1 MKKILS
7 LSSSKIFIAAAIGL
21 FMTLGGFWHH
31 QMNQGQFNRLQVLES
46 GLGTCFSRVSQT
58 FTAMMIKDVHSPYL
72 HQGFMALSNECLK
85 ETVKGI
91 NPFKKNVGKGYQTL
105 NQLISETHWFH
116 EKVNKINAPLAAG
129 KQNTPEYSN
138 LTQRFS
144 KIEEFKMSLVDEIE
158 TVTERIK
165 SLQRNDEYLMG
176 VGLLLFVFA
185 LSLLSLQE
193 FNRIQNQKEIE
204 AESLN
209 YLRAGNAQ
217 VSAIV
222 DGLIQRA
229 LETQNMPVTAQIF
242 RDYHEELLSSKKVK
256 TTEVKEV
263 TAEAAP
269 IENDVVQE
277 NSEGPSVSL
286 KEALVTLQNIH
297 SENVQ
302 LNDVRDVDL
311 SMELDSI
318 EEIMNASVNMF
329 LGARLDKKKIMIT
342 NQIHSDRA
350 ILSFFLEGSS
360 FEASELAFA
369 QDSGSA
375 ADGIDLNL
383 VILRELVQMNGL
395 NWHLEN
401 KTNRK
406 GRLTGMNIRLVL
418 PRAQKSSKNSKNL
431 VSVFKGKKRDLARE
445 LLN

>member
-7 LSSSKIFIAAAIGL
+7 LSSSKIFIVATLGL

-72 HQGFMALSNECLK
+72 HQGFMGLSNECLK

-105 NQLISETHWFH
+105 NQMISETHWFH

-144 KIEEFKMSLVDEIE
+144 KIEEFKMNLVDEIE
-158 TVTERIK
+158 TVTEK
-165 SLQRNDEYLMG
+165 LKALQKNDEYLMG
-176 VGLLLFVFA
+176 AGLLLFVLA
-185 LSLLSLQE
+185 LSILSLQE

-204 AESLN
+204 AESMN
-209 YLRAGNAQ
+209 YLKAGNAQ

-222 DGLIQRA
+222 DSLIQRA
-229 LETQNMPVTAQIF
+229 LEAQNMPVTAQIF
-242 RDYHEELLSSKKVK
+242 RDYHERLLENKNPVVVDENV
-256 TTEVKEV
+256 TEAIMAEEV
-263 TAEAAP
+263 LAS
-269 IENDVVQE
+269 Q
-277 NSEGPSVSL
+277 EGPVVSL

-297 SENVQ
+297 AENVQ
-302 LNDVRDVDL
+302 INDVRDVDL

-329 LGARLDKKKIMIT
+329 LGARLNQKKIMVT
-342 NQIHSDRA
+342 NQIHSDRT
-350 ILSFFLEGSS
+350 ILSFFLEGAS
-360 FEASELAFA
+360 FEPAEIAFAKEAIAASE
-369 QDSGSA
+369 
-375 ADGIDLNL
+375 GIDLNL

-395 NWHLEN
+395 SWHLEN

-406 GRLTGMNIRLVL
+406 GRLTGMNIRLIL
-418 PRAQKSSKNSKNL
+418 PRSAKSAKTSKNL
-431 VSVFKGKKRDLARE
+431 VSIFKGKKRDLARE
-445 LLN
+445 MLN

>member
-1 MKKILS
+1 MKKILA
-7 LSSSKIFIAAAIGL
+7 LSPSKIFIVAALGL

-31 QMNQGQFNRLQVLES
+31 QMNQGQFDRLQVLES

-116 EKVNKINAPLAAG
+116 EKVNKINAPLTAG

-144 KIEEFKMSLVDEIE
+144 KIEEFKMNLVDEIDS
-158 TVTERIK
+158 VTERIK
-165 SLQRNDEYLMG
+165 ALQKNDEYLMG
-176 VGLLLFVFA
+176 IGLLLFALA
-185 LSLLSLQE
+185 LSALSLQE

-209 YLRAGNAQ
+209 YLRSGNAQ
-217 VSAIV
+217 VSAII

-242 RDYHEELLSSKKVK
+242 RDYHEGLLENKTHPTIEKKIP
-256 TTEVKEV
+256 
-263 TAEAAP
+263 AEAATEIIP
-269 IENDVVQE
+269 TA
-277 NSEGPSVSL
+277 SEGPSVSL
-286 KEALVTLQNIH
+286 KEALVTVQNIH
-297 SENVQ
+297 AGNIQV
-302 LNDVRDVDL
+302 NDVRDVDL
-311 SMELDSI
+311 SMELEGL

-329 LGARLDKKKIMIT
+329 LGARLDQKKIMIT

-350 ILSFFLEGSS
+350 ILSFFLEGAS
-360 FEASELAFA
+360 FESSEIAFA
-369 QDSGSA
+369 QDASA
-375 ADGIDLNL
+375 AAEGIDLNL
-383 VILRELVQMNGL
+383 VILRELIQMNGL

-418 PRAQKSSKNSKNL
+418 PRAQKSAKNSKNL

>member
-1 MKKILS
+1 MKKILG
-7 LSSSKIFIAAAIGL
+7 LSPSKIFIVAALGL

-58 FTAMMIKDVHSPYL
+58 FTAMMIKDIHSPYL
-72 HQGFMALSNECLK
+72 HQGFMGLSNECLK

-129 KQNTPEYSN
+129 KQNAPEYSN

-144 KIEEFKMSLVDEIE
+144 KIEEFKMNLVDEIE
-158 TVTERIK
+158 AVTERIK
-165 SLQRNDEYLMG
+165 TLQQNDEYLMG
-176 VGLLLFVFA
+176 AGLLLFVLA
-185 LSLLSLQE
+185 LSILSLQE
-193 FNRIQNQKEIE
+193 FNRIQIQKEIE

-217 VSAIV
+217 VSAMV

-242 RDYHEELLSSKKVK
+242 RDYHEELLEKK
-256 TTEVKEV
+256 TQT
-263 TAEAAP
+263 P
-269 IENDVVQE
+269 VVETIVETNTPERELIAQE
-277 NSEGPSVSL
+277 GTSVSL

-297 SENVQ
+297 AENVQ

-311 SMELDSI
+311 AMELDSM

-329 LGARLDKKKIMIT
+329 LGARLDQKKIMIT

-350 ILSFFLEGSS
+350 ILSFFLEGAS
-360 FEASELAFA
+360 FEDTEIAFA
-369 QDSGSA
+369 QEANSA
-375 ADGIDLNL
+375 SDGMDLNL
-383 VILRELVQMNGL
+383 IILRELVQMNNL

-401 KTNRK
+401 KKNRR

-418 PRAQKSSKNSKNL
+418 PRAMKSAKSSKNL